1 MDDKRTRQ
9 LVEEELAWTPD
20 VDAADIGVTVEQGV
34 VRLYGH
40 VGTLAQ
46 KHAAEM
52 AAKRVKGVRALV
64 DDVELRPFAAAYT
77 DEAIAGIVANVLE
90 WAASVPH
97 GSVVAQVEAG
107 FVTLTGEVDWQYQ
120 RLAAEQAVRPIRG
133 VRGVNNHIQVRPHVP
148 AKDIQRSI
156 EGALARLADLGA
168 HQVKVAVDGDHV
180 RLEGKV
186 RSWTERRARPAQT
199 RPPVRPRAVEDRL
212 TVEP

>member
-1 MDDKRTRQ
+1 MDDKRIRQ

-20 VDAADIGVTVEQGV
+20 VDAADIGVTVEHGV
-34 VRLYGH
+34 VRLFGH
-40 VGTLAQ
+40 VETLAQ
-46 KHAAEM
+46 KHAAEL

-64 DDVELRPFAAAYT
+64 DDVELRPFAATYT

-107 FVTLTGEVDWQYQ
+107 YVTLSGEVDWQYQ

-133 VRGVNNHIQVRPHVP
+133 VRGVNNYVQVRPHLP

-156 EGALARLADLGA
+156 EDALGRLADLDA
-168 HQVKVAVDGDHV
+168 HQVKVAVDADHV

-186 RSWTERRARPAQT
+186 RSWTERRAVEQAAWSAPG
-199 RPPVRPRAVEDRL
+199 VRAVEDRL
-212 TVEP
+212 IVEP